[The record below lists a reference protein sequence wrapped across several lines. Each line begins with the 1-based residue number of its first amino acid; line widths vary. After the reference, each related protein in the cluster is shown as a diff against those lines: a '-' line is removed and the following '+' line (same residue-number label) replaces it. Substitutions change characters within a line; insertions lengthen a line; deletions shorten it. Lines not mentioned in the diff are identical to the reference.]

1 MRNDV
6 KEVLKWQEEMVARME
21 QLSPRESESVMNEFR
36 RFIEM
41 SVTKLSAI
49 TQWIVEVVH
58 FVSVIFLSEKMR
70 RRWDKS
76 SARLKRSYG
85 Q

>member
-58 FVSVIFLSEKMR
+58 FENYANFCLLLEQ
-70 RRWDKS
+70 
-76 SARLKRSYG
+76 LKNFE
-85 Q
+85 